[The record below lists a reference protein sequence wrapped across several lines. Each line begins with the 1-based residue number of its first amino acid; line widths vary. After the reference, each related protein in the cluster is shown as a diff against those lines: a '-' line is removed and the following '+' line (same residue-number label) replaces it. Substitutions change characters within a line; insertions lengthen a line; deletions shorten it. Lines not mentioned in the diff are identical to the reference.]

1 MKRRPFLQRAGDAL
15 AWTFAPDS
23 VVKRRYDAARLVSDR
38 NARFSTFAAETPA
51 ALNQARSRERY
62 YGESNAYVRAAH
74 RALVTHLVG
83 AGIVAASTHP
93 DAATQAMLADAWG
106 RFCNECDSDGLTNL
120 GGLQSALTLDMIR
133 DGEGLALMR
142 NTSRG
147 LRIQRLAPD
156 QIDDAQTRDLGG
168 GAFIQSGVEFD
179 SEGQKVAYHL
189 FPANPANASG
199 MQVQSVRVS
208 ADDVLHVFEQRGAGQ
223 CRGLPWGVAA
233 IKRVGEIDQLEDAL
247 LVGAKVGA
255 MLAGFISDDM
265 GAAPFP
271 FDAETQDGSQ
281 ITAALEPGTLQRLG
295 PGQKVTF
302 TSPQQAA
309 QGVEFLASQ
318 VRAIASAYGVPP
330 QFVDSD
336 YARTNFSALKSALA
350 VYAARLDQIV
360 HTILRPMLLDR
371 IWRRW
376 VTTEILAGRIEALD
390 FESNPDAWFGA
401 EWFAPAP
408 PVADDFKAAQADV
421 LQIQNGLKSRA
432 QAIRERGYAPEALDA
447 ERAADAQREEA
458 LGLIVPT
465 DGEQADNE
473 ESDSNDA

>member
-1 MKRRPFLQRAGDAL
+1 MKRRPLIQRIGAAVRYV
-15 AWTFAPDS
+15 TAPDTFT
-23 VVKRRYDAARLVSDR
+23 RRYDAARLVSDR
-38 NARFSTFAAETPA
+38 NARFSTFAAEAPA
-51 ALNQARSRERY
+51 ALTQARSRERF
-62 YGESNAYVRAAH
+62 YGENNAYVRAAH
-74 RALVTHLVG
+74 RSLVTHLVG
-83 AGIVAASTHP
+83 AGIVGASTHP
-93 DAATQAMLADAWG
+93 DTEAQTLLADAWG
-106 RFCNECDSDGLTNL
+106 RFCNECDHDGLTNM

-142 NTSRG
+142 NTPRG
-147 LRIQRLAPD
+147 LRIQRLASD

-199 MQVQSVRVS
+199 MNVQSVRVS

-233 IKRVGEIDQLEDAL
+233 IKRAGEIDQLEDAL

-255 MLAGFISDDM
+255 MLAGFIQDDM
-265 GAAPFP
+265 GTAPFP
-271 FDAETQDGSQ
+271 FDAEEQNGSQ
-281 ITAALEPGTLQRLG
+281 ITASLEPGTLQRLG

-309 QGVEFLASQ
+309 QGVDFLASQ
-318 VRAIASAYGVPP
+318 IRAIASAYGVPP

-336 YARTNFSALKSALA
+336 YARANFSSLRSSLA
-350 VYAARLDQIV
+350 IYAARLDQIV

-376 VTTEILAGRIEALD
+376 ITTEILAGRIEAPD
-390 FESNPDAWFGA
+390 FESNADAWFGV

-408 PVADDFKAAQADV
+408 PTPDDLKAAQADV
-421 LQIQNGLKSRA
+421 LQIQHGLKSRA

-447 ERAADAQREEA
+447 ERAADAARAET
-458 LGLIVPT
+458 LGLNAPAER
-465 DGEQADNE
+465 DQSEDE